1 MSVKVA
7 LLGFTSKGKYKMQYT
22 LSRSLNYSRVIALSL
37 GLVLVT
43 GCADPIWVTGA
54 DPIWGS
60 YASVKGKRMAD
71 INEAHVHNGHV
82 MKGWTDTPE
91 KRGLLPTAIA
101 EAKIA
106 AKHGGLAAGKP
117 ADLAWVKTHIGHVL
131 HAVDPSVEP
140 KGPGL
145 GYGVIKAAG
154 GAAKHVRF
162 AAKSE
167 GASKNVK
174 THAVHVNTSAK
185 NVVTWGKLIVR
196 LGKKVKAAKTT
207 GQAAPMVKKIEQLTA
222 RLTAG
227 DDVNGDGKVTWR
239 ASEGGLKEAN
249 KHMGF
254 MTKGEY
260 LTF

>member
-1 MSVKVA
+1 
-7 LLGFTSKGKYKMQYT
+7 MQT
-22 LSRSLNYSRVIALSL
+22 MLSRSLNYSRVIALSL
-37 GLVLVT
+37 GLVLVS
-43 GCADPIWVTGA
+43 GCE
-54 DPIWGS
+54 
-60 YASVKGKRMAD
+60 YMSVKGKKTAD
-71 INEAHVHNGHV
+71 MNQSHVHIGHV
-82 MKGWTDTPE
+82 MTGWTDTPE
-91 KRGLLPTAIA
+91 KWGLLPTAIA
-101 EAKIA
+101 EAKVA
-106 AKHGGLAAGKP
+106 AQHAGFAASKP

-154 GAAKHVRF
+154 GAAKHVGF

-174 THAVHVNTSAK
+174 THAVHVETSAK
-185 NVVTWGKLIVR
+185 NLVTWGKLIVR
-196 LGKKVKAAKTT
+196 LGKKVKAAKTAD
-207 GQAAPMVKKIEQLTA
+207 QAAPTVKKIKQLAT
-222 RLTAG
+222 RLIAG
-227 DDVNGDGKVTWR
+227 EDVNGDGKITWR
-239 ASEGGLKEAN
+239 ASEGGLKEAE